1 MMFSHKE
8 EYALNKL
15 LPEYVSLYHIDLN
28 SGKYEILR
36 IASNTNEEFAII
48 VKGNEAVYEV
58 LLDLL
63 QFSKKETV
71 KTIAE

>member
-1 MMFSHKE
+1 MFSHKE

-36 IASNTNEEFAII
+36 IASNTNAR
-48 VKGNEAVYEV
+48 
-58 LLDLL
+58 L
-63 QFSKKETV
+63 
-71 KTIAE
+71 IAEQVQSIPGTYISRHTLK

>member
-36 IASNTNEEFAII
+36 IASNTNAR
-48 VKGNEAVYEV
+48 
-58 LLDLL
+58 L
-63 QFSKKETV
+63 
-71 KTIAE
+71 IAEQVQSIPAFDEYTQEKNFWTGIYAKI

>member
-36 IASNTNEEFAII
+36 IASNTNAR
-48 VKGNEAVYEV
+48 
-58 LLDLL
+58 L
-63 QFSKKETV
+63 
-71 KTIAE
+71 IAEQVQSIPAFDEYAQ